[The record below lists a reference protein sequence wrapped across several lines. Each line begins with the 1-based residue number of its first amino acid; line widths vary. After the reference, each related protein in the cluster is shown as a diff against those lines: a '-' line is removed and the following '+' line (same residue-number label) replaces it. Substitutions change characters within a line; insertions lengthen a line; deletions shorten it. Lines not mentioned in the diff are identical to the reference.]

1 MDFINIVDISQG
13 SLDIMNPTT
22 PDKVISAGRKAGM
35 KRGDRVIEFGCG
47 NGTIVTLW
55 ADEFGVSGTGID
67 IRESACRSAE
77 NTAKKSGPD
86 TKISIINADASTVTP
101 GDIPYDFAACI
112 GSSQIWGGVREA
124 IDAMGT
130 FLTDEG
136 GIIIGE
142 RYWKTD
148 RVSPEFARE
157 WPEILTEYE
166 ILGIIRE
173 AGFELVS
180 VIRADADDWDRYES
194 GIWEACSG
202 WLRDNEDHPEADEI
216 RDYLHTI
223 QDEYMGFGREY
234 MGWAMYILTPGV

>member
-35 KRGDRVIEFGCG
+35 KTGDRVIEFGCG
-47 NGTIVTLW
+47 NGTILTLW
-55 ADEFGVSGTGID
+55 ADESGVSGTGIE

-77 NTAKKSGPD
+77 NAAKKSGPD
-86 TKISIINADASTVTP
+86 TKITIINADASTVTP
-101 GDIPYDFAACI
+101 GDTPYDFAACI
-112 GSSQIWGGVREA
+112 GSSQIWGGVKEA
-124 IDAMGT
+124 IDAMSD

-142 RYWKTD
+142 RYWETD

-166 ILGIIRE
+166 ILGIIRD
-173 AGFELVS
+173 AGFELGS
-180 VIRADADDWDRYES
+180 VVRADADDWDRYES
-194 GIWEACSG
+194 AIWEACSG
-202 WLRDNEDHPEADEI
+202 WLRDNADHPEADEI
-216 RDYLHTI
+216 RDYLYTI
-223 QDEYMGFGREY
+223 QDEYLAFGREY
-234 MGWAMYILTPGV
+234 MGWAMYILTPGI

>member
-35 KRGDRVIEFGCG
+35 KAGDRVVEFGCG
-47 NGTIVTLW
+47 NGTILTLW
-55 ADEFGVSGTGID
+55 ADEFGVFGTGID
-67 IRESACRSAE
+67 IRGSACRSAE
-77 NTAKKSGPD
+77 NAAKKSGSD
-86 TKISIINADASTVTP
+86 KKITIINADASTFTP
-101 GDIPYDFAACI
+101 GDTPYDFAACI
-112 GSSQIWGGVREA
+112 GSSQIWGGFKEA
-124 IDAMGT
+124 IDAMSA

-166 ILGIIRE
+166 ILGIIRD
-173 AGFELVS
+173 AGFELGS

-194 GIWEACSG
+194 AIWKACSG
-202 WLRDNEDHPEADEI
+202 WLRDNADHPEADEI

-223 QDEYMGFGREY
+223 QDEY
-234 MGWAMYILTPGV
+234 

>member
-1 MDFINIVDISQG
+1 MDFINIVEISQG

-35 KRGDRVIEFGCG
+35 EAGSRVIEFGCG
-47 NGTIVTLW
+47 NGTILSLW

-77 NTAKKSGPD
+77 NAAKKSGSD
-86 TKISIINADASTVTP
+86 GRITIINADASTFTP
-101 GDIPYDFAACI
+101 GDTPYDFAACI
-112 GSSQIWGGVREA
+112 GSSQIWGGFKEA
-124 IDAMGT
+124 IDAMSA

-136 GIIIGE
+136 RIIIGE

-148 RVSPEFARE
+148 RISPEFARE

-166 ILGIIRE
+166 ILGIIRD
-173 AGFELVS
+173 AGFELEYV
-180 VIRADADDWDRYES
+180 VRADADDWDCYES
-194 GIWEACSG
+194 AIWEACSG